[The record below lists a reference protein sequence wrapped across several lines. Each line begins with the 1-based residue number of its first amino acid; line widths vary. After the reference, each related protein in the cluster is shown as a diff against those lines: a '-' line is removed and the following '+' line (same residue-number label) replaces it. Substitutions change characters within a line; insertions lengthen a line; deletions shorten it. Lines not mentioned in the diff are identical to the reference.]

1 MIRTNVH
8 AVCHDQI
15 CMVNNMQHEMTF
27 EELRA
32 VVLAMSQEQ
41 LRQVVAVYD
50 PDTGDVF
57 SVRQFDVK
65 GVTDGDNE
73 VYPDDRLNVGEPYL
87 TINM

>member
-1 MIRTNVH
+1 
-8 AVCHDQI
+8 
-15 CMVNNMQHEMTF
+15 MTF

-41 LRQVVAVYD
+41 LRRVVTVYD

-65 GVTDGDNE
+65 GVTDGDNGD
-73 VYPDDRLNVGEPYL
+73 YPDDRLNAGEPYL
-87 TINM
+87 TINT